1 MAIRDYQPDQERL
14 FWPTPREILPPD
26 HLCFVVDEVVEHLDL
41 SALPDREGSVGAPAY
56 DPRLLIKVL
65 FYGYATGTFSSR
77 ALMKTIQEHAAYTY
91 LTRGQCPDFRTISD
105 FRKEHRVFLREAFVQ
120 IVKICQRMGMV
131 KLGRVALDG
140 TKIRANASNQKTYTQ
155 EELERKRGQIEEA
168 LRAGIQKDEEEDHQ
182 YGRDRSGEELPAHL
196 KSSERRLKRLDQVL
210 TQLKAR
216 GEEKINVTDP
226 DAHFMAHNG
235 RIETS
240 YNCQAAV
247 DEAQQIIVGVGV
259 VTTPADSH
267 QVQGQVKQ
275 MEAMTGRKP
284 EKLLMDSGY
293 HSVENVAYWERC
305 GIDAYVPDAD
315 QARSKKNK
323 FRDQEQPFDKRHFGY
338 DEREDCYICPVGQ
351 KLVRWMEQ
359 RARGLT
365 IYRGIACAPC
375 EYRDRC
381 IRGVAASRTV
391 CRFDQEEALQRMRH
405 KMQTEVGRAEFKK
418 RGALVEPVFGH
429 FKANLRFR
437 QFHCR
442 GQRGALGEFLL
453 LCIGHNLRK
462 LASYLPRPP
471 LPRETC
477 YAMV

>member
-1 MAIRDYQPDQERL
+1 MAIREYQPDQERL

-26 HLCFVVDEVVEHLDL
+26 HLCFVVDEMVEHLDL
-41 SALPDREGSVGAPAY
+41 SALADREGSVGAPAY

-77 ALMKTIQEHAAYTY
+77 ALKKAIQENAAYTY

-105 FRKEHRVFLREAFVQ
+105 FRKEHQVFLREAFVQ
-120 IVKICQRMGMV
+120 IVKICQWMGMV

-140 TKIRANASNQKTYTQ
+140 TKIRANASNQKTYTK
-155 EELERKRGQIEEA
+155 EALEREREQIEEA
-168 LRAGIQKDEEEDHQ
+168 LQAGIQKDEDEDQ
-182 YGRDRSGEELPAHL
+182 YYGRDRNGEELPKHL
-196 KSSERRLKRLDQVL
+196 QSSERRLKRLKEVVTEL
-210 TQLKAR
+210 TAR
-216 GEEKINVTDP
+216 GEAKINLTDP

-247 DEAQQIIVGVGV
+247 DEGQQVIVGVEV
-259 VTTPADSH
+259 VTTPADAH
-267 QVQGQVKQ
+267 QVKGQVEQ
-275 MEAMTGRKP
+275 IEATTGGQP

-293 HSVENVAYWERC
+293 HSVENVAYLEDR
-305 GIDAYVPDAD
+305 GIDAYVPDED
-315 QARSKKNK
+315 LARSKKAK
-323 FRDQEQPFDKRHFGY
+323 FRNQEQPFDKRHFHY
-338 DEREDCYICPVGQ
+338 DEREDCYICPAGQ
-351 KLVRWMEQ
+351 KLVRWMDQ

-375 EYRDRC
+375 EHRDRC
-381 IRGVAASRTV
+381 IRGAAASRTV
-391 CRFDQEEALQRMRH
+391 CRFDQEEALQRMRR
-405 KMQTEVGRAEFKK
+405 KMQTEGGRAEFKK
-418 RGALVEPVFGH
+418 RGALVEPIFGH
-429 FKANLRFR
+429 FKSNLRFR

-442 GQRGALGEFLL
+442 GQSGALGEFLL

-462 LASYLPRPP
+462 LASYLPRRPHP
-471 LPRETC
+471 QQEC